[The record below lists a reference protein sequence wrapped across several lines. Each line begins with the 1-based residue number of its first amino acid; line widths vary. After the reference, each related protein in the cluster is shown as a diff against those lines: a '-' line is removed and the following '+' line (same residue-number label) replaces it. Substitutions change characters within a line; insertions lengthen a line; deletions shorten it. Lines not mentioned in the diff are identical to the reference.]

1 MNSDSMKILIVD
13 DDPLACK
20 LIETIVRSDD
30 YVSSVAEN
38 VEQALKF
45 LALKPEDYF
54 LVITDYYMP
63 GKTGI
68 DLLKTVK
75 KLYPVIEVIIITG
88 EGSEDVA
95 IQALRLG
102 AMDYIQ
108 KPISKDE
115 LLVLVHKAKELY
127 KLRRQNQVYFQEI
140 TKVKDYAD
148 IEMESLKIF
157 IKGMEEEVVDL
168 YDKLRKSYAFIKK
181 LDSSVLSQ
189 ELNKELQEVL
199 ESFDEGIERF

>member
-20 LIETIVRSDD
+20 LIGTIVRSDD

-38 VEQALKF
+38 VEQALEF
-45 LALKPEDYF
+45 LALNPEDYF

-63 GKTGI
+63 EKTGI

>member
-1 MNSDSMKILIVD
+1 MDSNSMKILIVD
-13 DDPLACK
+13 DDPLTCK
-20 LIETIVRSDD
+20 LIERIVQSDN
-30 YVSSVAEN
+30 YGNSVASN
-38 VEQALKF
+38 VEEALQY
-45 LALKPEDYF
+45 LTLKPEDYF

-63 GKTGI
+63 EKTGI
-68 DLLKTVK
+68 DLLKAVK

-115 LLVLVHKAKELY
+115 LLVLVTKAQELY
-127 KLRRQNQVYFQEI
+127 KLRTQNQTYFQEI

-157 IKGMEEEVVDL
+157 IKGMEEEAVEL

-181 LDSSVLSQ
+181 LDTSVMSQ
-189 ELNKELQEVL
+189 ELNKELQELL
-199 ESFDEGIERF
+199 ESFDDGIERF

>member
-13 DDPLACK
+13 DDPLACR
-20 LIETIVRSDD
+20 LIGTIVRSDD

-38 VEQALKF
+38 VEQALDF
-45 LALKPEDYF
+45 LVLNPEDYF

-68 DLLKTVK
+68 DLLKNIK

-88 EGSEDVA
+88 EGSEHVA

-168 YDKLRKSYAFIKK
+168 YEKLRKSYAFIKK
-181 LDSSVLSQ
+181 IDSSLLSQ
-189 ELNKELQEVL
+189 ELNKELQELL

>member
-1 MNSDSMKILIVD
+1 MNSDSMKILIID
-13 DDPLACK
+13 DDPVACK
-20 LIETIVRSDD
+20 LIEHIVMSDT

-38 VEQALKF
+38 VEQALE
-45 LALKPEDYF
+45 LLNLEPENYF
-54 LVITDYYMP
+54 LIITDYYMP

-68 DLLKTVK
+68 DLLKIVK
-75 KLYPVIEVIIITG
+75 KLYPVIEIIIITG
-88 EGSEDVA
+88 EGSENVA
-95 IQALRLG
+95 VQALRLG

-127 KLRRQNQVYFQEI
+127 KLRTQNQAYFHEI

-168 YDKLRKSYAFIKK
+168 YEKLRRSYAFIKK
-181 LDSSVLSQ
+181 LDSSLLSQ
-189 ELNKELQEVL
+189 ELNKELNEL
-199 ESFDEGIERF
+199 IESFDDGIERF

>member
-1 MNSDSMKILIVD
+1 MDTDSMKILIVD
-13 DDPLACK
+13 DDPLTCK
-20 LIETIVRSDD
+20 LVHTIIRSND
-30 YVSSVAEN
+30 YVCSVAEN
-38 VEQALKF
+38 VEQALEF
-45 LALKPEDYF
+45 LTSKPEDYF
-54 LVITDYYMP
+54 LIITDYYMP

-95 IQALRLG
+95 VQALRLG

-115 LLVLVHKAKELY
+115 LLVLVNKAKELY
-127 KLRRQNQVYFQEI
+127 KLRRQNQTYFQEI

-157 IKGMEEEVVDL
+157 IKGMEEEVVEL
-168 YDKLRKSYAFIKK
+168 YEKLRKSYAFIKK
-181 LDSSVLSQ
+181 IDSSLLPQ
-189 ELNKELQEVL
+189 ELNKELQELL